1 MGHTATVCSPE
12 DGLGSEGDRDSD
24 AADEGSCT
32 MNPCGCLLVA
42 FFFFFLLFCE
52 KAVSLLKNNMM
63 VRK

>member
-32 MNPCGCLLVA
+32 MNPCGLPSCGL
-42 FFFFFLLFCE
+42 FFFFFFFDYFV
-52 KAVSLLKNNMM
+52 K
-63 VRK
+63 RP

>member
-1 MGHTATVCSPE
+1 MGHTTTVCSPE

-42 FFFFFLLFCE
+42 FFFFFLTIL
-52 KAVSLLKNNMM
+52 
-63 VRK
+63 